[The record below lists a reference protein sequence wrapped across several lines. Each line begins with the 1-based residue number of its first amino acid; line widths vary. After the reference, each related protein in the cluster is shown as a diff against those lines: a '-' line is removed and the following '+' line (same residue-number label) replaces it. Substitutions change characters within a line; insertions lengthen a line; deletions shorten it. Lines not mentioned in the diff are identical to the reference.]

1 MDNKHKTRGF
11 KGETYSEVVR
21 LSNLGW
27 TRPEIAAELDMSG
40 PTISYHRRK
49 AFAAGDLERY
59 AVRHRLPEPVSAP
72 EPAPV
77 EMPAPQSLI
86 IRVPAGI
93 SVEVIQGSPVVAEAA
108 FAA

>member
-11 KGETYSEVVR
+11 KGETYPEVVR

-40 PTISYHRRK
+40 ATISYHRRK
-49 AFAAGDLERY
+49 AFHKGDLERY
-59 AVRHRLPEPVSAP
+59 ASRHRLPEPAP

-77 EMPAPQSLI
+77 EMPTPQPLI
-86 IRVPAGI
+86 IRVPAGVQ
-93 SVEVIQGSPVVAEAA
+93 VEVIQVQPAA
-108 FAA
+108 DLASATR

>member
-1 MDNKHKTRGF
+1 MMDNKPKTRGF
-11 KGETYSEVVR
+11 KGETYREVVR

-59 AVRHRLPEPVSAP
+59 AVRHRLPEPAPVSAP
-72 EPAPV
+72 A
-77 EMPAPQSLI
+77 EMPTPQSLI
-86 IRVPAGI
+86 IRVPAGVQ
-93 SVEVIQGSPVVAEAA
+93 VEVIQVQPAA
-108 FAA
+108 DLAFVT

>member
-27 TRPEIAAELDMSG
+27 TRPEIAAELDMTG

-49 AFAAGDLERY
+49 AFNRGDLVRY
-59 AVRHRLPEPVSAP
+59 AGRHRLPEPA
-72 EPAPV
+72 PAPV
-77 EMPAPQSLI
+77 EMPTPQSLI
-86 IRVPAGI
+86 IRVPAGVQ
-93 SVEVIQGSPVVAEAA
+93 VEVIQAGPAADLA
-108 FAA
+108 FAT

>member
-1 MDNKHKTRGF
+1 MMDNKHKTRGF

-49 AFAAGDLERY
+49 AFHKGDLERY
-59 AVRHRLPEPVSAP
+59 ASRHRLPEPAL
-72 EPAPV
+72 A
-77 EMPAPQSLI
+77 EMPTPQSLI
-86 IRVPAGI
+86 IRVPAGVQ
-93 SVEVIQGSPVVAEAA
+93 VEVIQGSPAAGLA
-108 FAA
+108 FAT